1 MITQAIMDRLAG
13 IDGKIGI
20 SYIDLEEEKE
30 LFFGNSRVFQGSG
43 AIMLMALVEC
53 FKQMEEGKI
62 KEDDLY
68 RIHKDDC
75 IQVDDP
81 SYGVLRFLH
90 DGVKLTISDLYNL
103 MSTVSDNMAFNK
115 LVDIL
120 GKENIQKTFHELG
133 YRDMKLNR
141 KIDEEAAMKKGIQNY
156 ISVPEM
162 AAIFYRIYRGQ
173 MISEE
178 ASRKMLSLLKQHQR
192 TSMIPYIFKE
202 SVSVAHVTGFDE
214 DIIIDGGI
222 ILTQHPFILAMAVT
236 DMDIRKAETLMRD
249 ITQICSMSTY
259 K

>member
-1 MITQAIMDRLAG
+1 
-13 IDGKIGI
+13 
-20 SYIDLEEEKE
+20 
-30 LFFGNSRVFQGSG
+30 
-43 AIMLMALVEC
+43 
-53 FKQMEEGKI
+53 
-62 KEDDLY
+62 
-68 RIHKDDC
+68 
-75 IQVDDP
+75 
-81 SYGVLRFLH
+81 
-90 DGVKLTISDLYNL
+90 
-103 MSTVSDNMAFNK
+103 
-115 LVDIL
+115 
-120 GKENIQKTFHELG
+120 
-133 YRDMKLNR
+133 
-141 KIDEEAAMKKGIQNY
+141 
-156 ISVPEM
+156 M

-249 ITQICSMSTY
+249 ITQICSMPTY

>member
-1 MITQAIMDRLAG
+1 MMMQAITDRLTG
-13 IDGKIGI
+13 LDGKIGI

-30 LFFGNSRVFQGSG
+30 LFFGNSRIFQGSG

-62 KEDDLY
+62 KDDDLH
-68 RIHKDDC
+68 RIHREDC
-75 IQVDDP
+75 MQAEDP

-90 DGVKLTISDLYNL
+90 DGVELTISDLYNL

-120 GKENIQKTFHELG
+120 GRENIQKTFHDLG
-133 YRDMKLNR
+133 YRGMQLNR
-141 KIDEEAAMKKGIQNY
+141 KIDEEEAMKKGVQNY
-156 ISVPEM
+156 ISIPEM
-162 AAIFYRIYRGQ
+162 AAVYYRIYKGQ
-173 MISEE
+173 MVSEN
-178 ASRKMLSLLKQHQR
+178 ASRRMLSLLKQHQR

-202 SVSVAHVTGFDE
+202 SVSIAHMTGYDE

-222 ILTQHPFILAMAVT
+222 IFTPHPFILVMAVT

-249 ITQICSMSTY
+249 ITQICSLPAY